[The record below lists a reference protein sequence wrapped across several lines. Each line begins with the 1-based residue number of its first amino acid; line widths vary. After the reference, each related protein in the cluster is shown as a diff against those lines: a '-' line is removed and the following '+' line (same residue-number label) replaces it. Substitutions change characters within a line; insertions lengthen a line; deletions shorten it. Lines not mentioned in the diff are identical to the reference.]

1 MSGGVT
7 SGTLILA
14 SGRWD
19 NNIAVI
25 DADAAR
31 DPANDAT
38 DRAVLSRPRVTPDV
52 QGAPA
57 SGQPVS
63 VLVPRSGALG
73 YVVNHS
79 GVVPAAAAAGYQ
91 HGHPGTITLLD
102 LAALRDPRVDGTTSA
117 IAGIIETGTCGPV
130 GSAITPDDAYLLVA
144 SAEAA
149 GAEDGGGEITAIER
163 ATHRVVQR
171 IRLRDAGGKP
181 CYLDSPHSE
190 FGRFPNPNGIAVS
203 ALGTGWLLSANGGT
217 DDVSIIDLARALAGA
232 KDAEVCRIPLQSGG
246 FGISVSPDQRMAAV
260 ASRESMRTGDYGN
273 TISLIDIAAQREI
286 SRVQVGTDNAA
297 TGTRPFVAAFTA
309 DGAHLVVT
317 CFASDTVSLVHVA
330 SAQEVKRL
338 HLVDPSGG
346 PARPRGVAISADGAW
361 AAITG
366 GKKTGPRSSVLWM
379 LDLAGF
385 TVMSRVTGI
394 GDETYLLDILP
405 AGR

>member
-1 MSGGVT
+1 M

-25 DADAAR
+25 DVDAAR
-31 DPANDAT
+31 NPANDAT

-63 VLVPRSGALG
+63 VLVPPSGAYG

-79 GVVPAAAAAGYQ
+79 GIVPAVAASGYQ
-91 HGHPGTITLLD
+91 HGHPGTVTMID
-102 LAALRDPRVDGTTSA
+102 LAALRDPSIDATPAA

-130 GSAITPDDAYLLVA
+130 GSVITPDGKYLLVG

-149 GAEDGGGEITAIER
+149 GSEDGGVEITAIDR
-163 ATHRVVQR
+163 LTHQVVQR
-171 IRLRDAGGKP
+171 IRLRDAGGEP
-181 CYLDSPHSE
+181 CYSDSPHMD

-203 ALGTGWLLSANGGT
+203 ALGTGWLLTANGGT
-217 DDVSIIDLARALAGA
+217 DDVSIIDLARAMAGDE
-232 KDAEVCRIPLQSGG
+232 DAEVARIPVQSGG
-246 FGISVSPDQRMAAV
+246 FGISVSPDQRVAAV

-273 TISLIDIAAQREI
+273 TVSLIDIAERRETARI
-286 SRVQVGTDNAA
+286 QVGTDDAA
-297 TGTRPFVAAFTA
+297 QGTRPFVAAFTP
-309 DGAHLVVT
+309 DGKHLVVT
-317 CFASDTVSLVHVA
+317 CFAADTVSLVNVA
-330 SAQEVKRL
+330 SGREVKRL
-338 HLVDPSGG
+338 ALVDPSGG

-361 AAITG
+361 VAITG

-379 LDLAGF
+379 LELPSLN
-385 TVMSRVTGI
+385 VISRVTGI
-394 GDETYLLDILP
+394 GNETYLLDILP
-405 AGR
+405 ARR

>member
-1 MSGGVT
+1 M

-25 DADAAR
+25 DVDAAR
-31 DPANDAT
+31 NPANDAT

-63 VLVPRSGALG
+63 VLVPPSGAYG

-79 GVVPAAAAAGYQ
+79 GIVPAVAASGYQ
-91 HGHPGTITLLD
+91 HGHPGTVTMID
-102 LAALRDPRVDGTTSA
+102 LAALRDPGIDGTPAA

-130 GSAITPDDAYLLVA
+130 GSVITPDGKYLLVG

-149 GAEDGGGEITAIER
+149 GSEDGGVEITAIDR
-163 ATHRVVQR
+163 MTHQVVQR

-181 CYLDSPHSE
+181 CYSDSPHMD

-203 ALGTGWLLSANGGT
+203 ALGTGWLLTANGGT
-217 DDVSIIDLARALAGA
+217 DDVSIIDLARAIAGDE
-232 KDAEVCRIPLQSGG
+232 DAEVARIPVQSGG
-246 FGISVSPDQRMAAV
+246 FGISVSPDQRVAAV

-273 TISLIDIAAQREI
+273 TVSLIDIAERRETARI
-286 SRVQVGTDNAA
+286 QVGTDDAA
-297 TGTRPFVAAFTA
+297 QGTRPFVAAFTP
-309 DGAHLVVT
+309 DGKHLVVT
-317 CFASDTVSLVHVA
+317 CFASDTVCLVHVA
-330 SAQEVKRL
+330 SGREVKRL
-338 HLVDPSGG
+338 ALVDPSGG

-361 AAITG
+361 VAITG

-379 LDLAGF
+379 LELPSLN
-385 TVMSRVTGI
+385 VISRVTGI
-394 GDETYLLDILP
+394 GNETYLLDILP
-405 AGR
+405 ARR